1 MITATK
7 RTPPTSPSLEDI
19 RYELLL
25 SVNTPVNDNVLS
37 RHMSAIVLRAESEYG
52 YTSGTVE
59 FTETF
64 DLGVSG
70 RQQVLNRYPVQSVTE
85 SEDYTSAIDS
95 EHGIAYV
102 TPASDGP
109 LSVSYTAGATTIDTR
124 IARAMIREI
133 GNRMSAK
140 YDPTVDLLRQDLD
153 DTIFGLIRIFPLC
166 L

>member
-25 SVNTPVNDNVLS
+25 SVNTPVNDAVLG
-37 RHMSAIVLRAESEYG
+37 RHMSAIVLRTESEYG

-64 DLGVSG
+64 DVTIAGQ
-70 RQQVLNRYPVQSVTE
+70 QQVLNRYPVTAVTA
-85 SEDYTSAIDS
+85 SADYTSAIDS

-102 TPASDGP
+102 TPTSDGP
-109 LSVSYTAGATTIDTR
+109 LSVSYTAGAATIDSR

-133 GNRMSAK
+133 GNRLSAD
-140 YDPTVDLLRQDLD
+140 YDPTIDLLRQDLD